1 MKRTILST
9 VLLSLVLLTSCT
21 STKKKVAMSQPY
33 PEQINWPKEYD
44 PKDAGF
50 FAHNEIDIKAPPE
63 KVWDILL

>member
-1 MKRTILST
+1 
-9 VLLSLVLLTSCT
+9 
-21 STKKKVAMSQPY
+21 MSQPY